1 MKISVVVPAYN
12 EEKYI
17 RSCIE
22 SLVKQNYEDFE
33 VIVSLNACTDNTDGV
48 VRGIM
53 DEYEASE
60 IVKIVHE
67 DEKGVARAR
76 QRGVEA
82 AEGKIIASADADTA
96 YPGDWL
102 NKLVGHFDDSD
113 VALVYGSVW
122 MKGGSWWLKF
132 LAKHVY
138 TWFMYISRL
147 FGKDNVTGMNFAY
160 RKEFFTKAGGYDLN
174 LKSAEDIYLGQKLKK
189 YGKVIFDPSIHVYTS
204 PRRFEKGFWRF
215 LWHHVKNYWRVFV
228 LKKQPSD
235 FEDIR

>member
-22 SLVKQNYEDFE
+22 SLVKQDYEDFE

-60 IVKIVHE
+60 VVKIVHE

-76 QRGVEA
+76 QRGVEV
-82 AEGKIIASADADTA
+82 AEGKIIVSADADTV

-102 NKLVGHFDDSD
+102 NKLVRHFDDSD

-132 LAKHVY
+132 LA
-138 TWFMYISRL
+138 
-147 FGKDNVTGMNFAY
+147 
-160 RKEFFTKAGGYDLN
+160 
-174 LKSAEDIYLGQKLKK
+174 
-189 YGKVIFDPSIHVYTS
+189 
-204 PRRFEKGFWRF
+204 
-215 LWHHVKNYWRVFV
+215 
-228 LKKQPSD
+228 
-235 FEDIR
+235 